1 MKKYFLYVILAIV
14 TLVLAACGSD
24 KNSTSNNGSEE
35 VVTNENYEENVT
47 ENPVAT
53 ITMESGDQIIIELMP
68 KIAPNTVANFISL
81 AQEGFYDGTIFHRVI
96 PGFMV
101 QGGDPTGTG
110 MGGPEYAIAGEFS
123 SNGFEN
129 LLAHERGVVS
139 MARAQ
144 NPDSAG
150 SQFFIMVETATHLDG
165 EYAAFGK
172 VTQGMDV
179 VDRIVSVERNANDK
193 PLQEQKMKTVVVD
206 TKGFTYPK
214 PITIK

>member
-81 AQEGFYDGTIFHRVI
+81 
-96 PGFMV
+96 
-101 QGGDPTGTG
+101 
-110 MGGPEYAIAGEFS
+110 FS
-123 SNGFEN
+123 ASC
-129 LLAHERGVVS
+129 
-139 MARAQ
+139 
-144 NPDSAG
+144 
-150 SQFFIMVETATHLDG
+150 FIIL
-165 EYAAFGK
+165 
-172 VTQGMDV
+172 
-179 VDRIVSVERNANDK
+179 I
-193 PLQEQKMKTVVVD
+193 
-206 TKGFTYPK
+206 
-214 PITIK
+214 